1 MTTPRPLISLALA
14 PRTSTDDERMAR
26 GLEVLLTEDPT
37 LSAHADTENG
47 YIVLGGQGELHLEI
61 AVDRLRREFGVEAAV
76 SRPEI
81 AFKEALSRPADSEM
95 KYEKHHG
102 GRNHV
107 AHVHLHVEPAEP
119 GAGFTFVNALPPG
132 TLADRFV
139 PVIEHGV
146 REQASRGAAA
156 GHPIDDVTVT
166 LKGGAHHEQD
176 SSDMAFSIAASV
188 AFLDAARRAGPVL
201 LQPVMHVEV
210 STPPDFAEAVATDV
224 EGRGGRV
231 LERTARGGAVIV
243 TARVP
248 LAGLSGYAADLRAIS
263 RGRAAHHTTFAAYE
277 PVRRGPARPPADGSG
292 SVN

>member
-1 MTTPRPLISLALA
+1 MATPRPLISLALA

-26 GLEVLLTEDPT
+26 GLEALLTEDPT

-61 AVDRLRREFGVEAAV
+61 AVERLRREFGVEAAV

-81 AFKEALSRPADSEM
+81 SFKEALSRPADSEM

-107 AHVHLHVEPAEP
+107 AHVRLHVEPAEP

-132 TLADRFV
+132 TLDDRFV
-139 PVIEHGV
+139 PVIEQSV

-166 LKGGAHHEQD
+166 LTGGAHHPQD
-176 SSDMAFSIAASV
+176 SSEMAFSIAASV

-201 LQPVMHVEV
+201 LQPVMHLEV
-210 STPPDFAEAVATDV
+210 STPPDFAAAVATDV
-224 EGRGGRV
+224 GGRGGQV
-231 LERTARGGAVIV
+231 LERVERGGAVV
-243 TARVP
+243 LTARVP
-248 LAGLSGYAADLRAIS
+248 LAGLSGYANDLRAIS
-263 RGRAAHHTTFAAYE
+263 RGRAAHRTTFAAYE
-277 PVRRGPARPPADGSG
+277 PARRGPAPPAAGSG